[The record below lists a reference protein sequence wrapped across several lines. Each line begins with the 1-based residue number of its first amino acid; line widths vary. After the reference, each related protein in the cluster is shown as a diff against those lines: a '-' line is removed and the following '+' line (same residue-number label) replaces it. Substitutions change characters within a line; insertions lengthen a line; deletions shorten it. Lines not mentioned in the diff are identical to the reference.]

1 MHSRFWKIAALSA
14 VVLVAGVACAP
25 PPTLN
30 DPLVVT
36 TTADTFDGVC
46 DLTDCSL
53 RDAIAASNALAPA
66 AGIPNRITLPAG
78 AYTLSVSSPIEIL
91 KPLIIT
97 GANAELTTV
106 DVSGST
112 VPAPGGVFDATIAFV
127 LNGIGFTSADSPAAD
142 VLVTCEGHVPRPVSL
157 FNVSTTGLLA
167 TSASCNATLVNT
179 AVSGPA
185 TVLTPFAFSASSS
198 TVPFPSTTI
207 TPVRFT
213 LVSSTVTGPSAT
225 DGSTQ
230 NATIDIQ
237 APDGVV
243 NIPVNITGSRFVGV
257 GMQLGGTNPGAVTTN
272 ALSSSFGMTG
282 PDGPLSL
289 TVGAGS
295 TAKFVNST
303 VYAGGAA
310 GALRVDGSLIAESVT
325 ATTNGPA
332 IATSAGGS
340 TTVRRSVLS
349 SASAATCTAPITSLG
364 YNVVVGASC
373 GTPATTDVSVA
384 NEAALNLGTLDRW
397 GNPTPSL
404 HRLPLAGS
412 PVLDVIPPGLPLD
425 LDCPTDANGGR
436 SIDARGIRRPQ
447 GTGCDIGAL
456 EVEVEVVPPPAG

>member
-1 MHSRFWKIAALSA
+1 M
-14 VVLVAGVACAP
+14 LVAGVACAP

-106 DVSGST
+106 DVTGST
-112 VPAPGGVFDATIAFV
+112 VPAPGRRVRRHHRVRAERHRVHQHRLARGRRARH
-127 LNGIGFTSADSPAAD
+127 LRGPRPAARQP
-142 VLVTCEGHVPRPVSL
+142 VQRLHHRSAGHERLVQRDAGEHRRQRAGHR
-157 FNVSTTGLLA
+157 A
-167 TSASCNATLVNT
+167 D
-179 AVSGPA
+179 
-185 TVLTPFAFSASSS
+185 PFAFSASSS

-303 VYAGGAA
+303 VYAGGAGGRA
-310 GALRVDGSLIAESVT
+310 RVDGSLIAESVT

-332 IATSAGGS
+332 IATSAGGT

-373 GTPATTDVSVA
+373 GTPAATDVSVA
-384 NEAALNLGTLDRW
+384 NEAALGLSTLDRW

-425 LDCPTDANGGR
+425 LDCPTDVNGGR

-447 GTGCDIGAL
+447 GAGCDIGAL

>member
-1 MHSRFWKIAALSA
+1 MHSRFWKIAAMSA
-14 VVLVAGVACAP
+14 VVLVAGAACAP

-30 DPLVVT
+30 EPLAVT

-53 RDAIAASNALAPA
+53 RDAVAASNALAPA
-66 AGIPNRITLPAG
+66 AGIPNRITMPAG
-78 AYTLSVSSPIEIL
+78 AYTLSVSSPIEVL

-97 GANAELTTV
+97 GANSALTTL
-106 DVSGST
+106 DVTGST
-112 VPAPGGVFDATIAFV
+112 VAAPGGVFDATLAFV
-127 LNGIGFTSADSPAAD
+127 LNGIGVTSTDSPAAD
-142 VLVTCEGHVPRPVSL
+142 VLVTCEGHAPRPVSL

-167 TSASCNATLVNT
+167 TSASCDATVVNT

-207 TPVRFT
+207 APMRFT

-237 APDGVV
+237 APVGVA
-243 NIPVNITGSRFVGV
+243 NIPVNITGSRLVGV
-257 GMQLGGTNPGAVTTN
+257 GMQLGGTTPGMVTTN
-272 ALSSSFGMTG
+272 VLSSSFGMTG
-282 PDGPLSL
+282 PGGPLSL

-295 TAKFVNST
+295 TAKLVNST
-303 VYAGGAA
+303 VYAGGPA
-310 GALRVDGSLIAESVT
+310 GALRVGGSLIAESLT

-332 IATSAGGS
+332 IATSAGGT

-349 SASAATCTAPITSLG
+349 SATAATCSAPITSLG
-364 YNVVVGASC
+364 YNVVVGTSC
-373 GTPATTDVSVA
+373 GAATATDVSVA
-384 NEAALNLGTLDRW
+384 SEAALALSTLDRW

-412 PVLDVIPPGLPLD
+412 PLLDVIPPGLASD
-425 LDCPTDANGGR
+425 LDCPTDVNGGR

-456 EVEVEVVPPPAG
+456 EVEVAPPPAA